1 VTIDVG
7 QPNSTMLDKRNEER
21 LHVSPTTTSFVF
33 PTNCF
38 SIFFLFLAVGK
49 EVEEHRDILW
59 EEVGCVGVTR
69 PAL

>member
-1 VTIDVG
+1 MTPCK
-7 QPNSTMLDKRNEER
+7 PNYNLLCISNKLF
-21 LHVSPTTTSFVF
+21 LH
-33 PTNCF
+33 
-38 SIFFLFLAVGK
+38 FFLFLAVGK